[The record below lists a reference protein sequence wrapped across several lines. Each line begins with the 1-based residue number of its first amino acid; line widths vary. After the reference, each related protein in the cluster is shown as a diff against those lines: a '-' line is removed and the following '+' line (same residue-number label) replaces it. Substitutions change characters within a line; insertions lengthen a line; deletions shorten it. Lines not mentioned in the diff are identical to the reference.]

1 METERKCHEK
11 KKRRYLANLC
21 RTLTQQSNCRT
32 DSRNKITIY
41 DPKADGTYLG
51 QISDCG
57 WPSASRNA

>member
-1 METERKCHEK
+1 MPEI
-11 KKRRYLANLC
+11 ASPN
-21 RTLTQQSNCRT
+21 SNTTRDGTVFDGRT

-51 QISDCG
+51 RISDRG